1 MRLRLY
7 IDNSS
12 MISNI
17 KDRLP
22 ISTRRNPLT
31 KARISRDPGSVTEK
45 LSSLGSI
52 LLQGTQGTVAVVE
65 SAITSTRDPVN
76 STETAAVVSQAH
88 HEDKHLKLLLTT
100 YVILSSSIAIF
111 KILSER
117 LGTVILDSVNS
128 SENNSNYIQSI
139 DSSSKNILATT
150 KNTLTRSRN
159 NVTVS
164 EAVILH
170 TEDCRNASERMLQIF
185 QDLSDSVKL
194 DRQIV
199 SGTESNTRTE
209 SIRLLKLF
217 SLFPTPELPLIKFY
231 KAFDFGKLPNLK
243 IKSQIQDLSTLPD
256 IMNKV
261 FINEVKTGGYTCQF
275 TFAKGVTENPMES
288 DLYFRPYTVDPGRNP
303 IFINYHGNGH
313 IRRMS
318 TKEYYLFGVAGEV
331 YKDQGCNNLIKTKAD
346 VRLQIAILSIEKQ
359 DSNGNRVSYNRLA
372 RRSSVGTY
380 SINSITVCDG
390 KKRIRYIST
399 GYFGSSH
406 DMRALSESR
415 LGPNPEGSF
424 SGDQYVLGDGG
435 YKAYNYLAIEK
446 FNTYIAIMRIEI
458 EHAFGILKNIPL
470 RIRSDQD
477 IAFAS
482 GRI

>member
-100 YVILSSSIAIF
+100 C
-111 KILSER
+111 
-117 LGTVILDSVNS
+117 TVILDSVNS

-199 SGTESNTRTE
+199 S
-209 SIRLLKLF
+209 
-217 SLFPTPELPLIKFY
+217 
-231 KAFDFGKLPNLK
+231 AFDFGKLPNLK

-256 IMNKV
+256 IMNKI

-318 TKEYYLFGVAGEV
+318 TKEYYLFGGIISRMRSQDLIKIRMGIKTVEKNIPWSKTTNATKHQDHKSSPKKYV
-331 YKDQGCNNLIKTKAD
+331 VLIKTTK
-346 VRLQIAILSIEKQ
+346 LEYPWFAINAKIRRTSVFQEISKLSVALIVKL
-359 DSNGNRVSYNRLA
+359 SYRIVIRTLFETCGTYP
-372 RRSSVGTY
+372 RRSEQKSFLERFK
-380 SINSITVCDG
+380 ITLVSKHVVWLRG
-390 KKRIRYIST
+390 YLKARI
-399 GYFGSSH
+399 
-406 DMRALSESR
+406 L
-415 LGPNPEGSF
+415 
-424 SGDQYVLGDGG
+424 
-435 YKAYNYLAIEK
+435 
-446 FNTYIAIMRIEI
+446 
-458 EHAFGILKNIPL
+458 
-470 RIRSDQD
+470 
-477 IAFAS
+477 
-482 GRI
+482 